1 MASLQPGSILPAAEG
16 ILTTDLY
23 AKVSSAEVAG
33 GRIVGIAK
41 GAGMIEPN
49 MATMLAYVLTDIDLP
64 RELLRELLA
73 EVVDGSFN
81 SISVDS
87 DQSTSDTL
95 AMISSGKVPFG
106 GSDAE
111 VAEVRAALADVC
123 ADLSELIV
131 RNGEGC
137 NHLIKVVVTGGA
149 NAAEAKG
156 VGKAVVNSP
165 LFKCAVAGN
174 DPNVGRLASSIG
186 DYIGSEC
193 GGGMDSLANC
203 EISMGGRVLCANGE
217 FVLDHETEEYLMKHM
232 KDAEQVQAAA
242 DDGAPPRLLLSL
254 STRGH
259 VTQDSGRRCSPR
271 PLPHKRTFFLAP
283 LLAVYRST
291 GCGHVTTSAAPADL
305 LCLSGGA
312 FVWRPLSRCRGLPG
326 LPAPPAC
333 GGD

>member
-1 MASLQPGSILPAAEG
+1 MCSASDRACARGTSGVIGWKLPIDDLVAAAPGAVASLQADSILPAATG

-64 RELLRELLA
+64 RELLRDLLS

-95 AMISSGKVPFG
+95 AMVSSGKVPFG

-111 VAEVRAALADVC
+111 VAEVRTALTEVC
-123 ADLSELIV
+123 RELAELIV

-137 NHLIKVVVTGGA
+137 NHLIQVVVTGGA
-149 NAAEAKG
+149 TAAEAKG
-156 VGKAVVNSP
+156 VGKAIVNSP

-174 DPNVGRLASSIG
+174 DPNVGRLAASIG
-186 DYIGSEC
+186 DYIGNEC
-193 GGGMDSLANC
+193 GGGMDALANC
-203 EISMGGRVLCANGE
+203 VITMGGRVLCANGE
-217 FVLDHETEEYLMKHM
+217 FVLDHETETYLMQHM
-232 KDAEQVQAAA
+232 KDAEQVVASAE
-242 DDGAPPRLLLSL
+242 DGAMKQHFPP
-254 STRGH
+254 
-259 VTQDSGRRCSPR
+259 
-271 PLPHKRTFFLAP
+271 
-283 LLAVYRST
+283 
-291 GCGHVTTSAAPADL
+291 
-305 LCLSGGA
+305 
-312 FVWRPLSRCRGLPG
+312 
-326 LPAPPAC
+326 
-333 GGD
+333 